1 MLAGTQTQKGSSQA
15 SDLGIFSNE
24 PGFGKVL
31 YHVSGRIL
39 LDPIASPTSPCAYER
54 SPADSPPSPRNRQ
67 YDIIRGIFDKNV
79 SHVMNSRDGDTY
91 LIFDSR
97 TTFIK
102 VKFVCYRGAEFDALA
117 PAKDVLV
124 SVKGVFEDSVES
136 SKTPAPCVKRIRAC

>member
-1 MLAGTQTQKGSSQA
+1 MSRQEP
-15 SDLGIFSNE
+15 DLGIFSNE
-24 PGFGKVL
+24 PDFGKVL

-39 LDPIASPTSPCAYER
+39 LDPIASPTS
-54 SPADSPPSPRNRQ
+54 S
-67 YDIIRGIFDKNV
+67 
-79 SHVMNSRDGDTY
+79 GDTY

-102 VKFVCYRGAEFDALA
+102 VKFVCYRDAEFDALA
-117 PAKDVLV
+117 LATDVLV